1 MEARG
6 FFAALFDFSFSEFL
20 TPKIIKILY
29 GIGLVLA
36 AIGALVFIGAGFHRG
51 VGAGVIFLIVSP
63 LIFLLYALGV
73 RIYLEILIVLFR
85 IAGWVE
91 EIASRSK
98 PRE

>member
-6 FFAALFDFSFSEFL
+6 FFEALFDFSFSEFL
-20 TPKIIKILY
+20 TPKIINILY
-29 GIGLVLA
+29 GVGLVLA
-36 AIGALVFIGAGFHRG
+36 AIGALVFIGAGFHRSM
-51 VGAGVIFLIVSP
+51 GAGIIFLIISP
-63 LIFLLYALGV
+63 LVFLLYTLAARV
-73 RIYLEILIVLFR
+73 YLEILIVMFR

>member
-1 MEARG
+1 METRG
-6 FFAALFDFSFSEFL
+6 FFGALFDFSFSEFL

-29 GIGLVLA
+29 ALGLLLA

-51 VGAGVIFLIVSP
+51 AGVGVLFLIISP
-63 LIFLLYALGV
+63 VVFLLSTLAV
-73 RIYLEILIVLFR
+73 RVYMEILIVLFR

-91 EIASRSK
+91 EIAVRGK

>member
-6 FFAALFDFSFSEFL
+6 FLGALFDFSFSEFL

-36 AIGALVFIGAGFHRG
+36 VIGALVFIGAGFHRG
-51 VGAGVIFLIVSP
+51 AAAGIIFLIISP
-63 LIFLLYALGV
+63 LVFLLYALGV
-73 RIYLEILIVLFR
+73 RVYLEILIVLFR

-91 EIASRSK
+91 EIAGRSK

>member
-6 FFAALFDFSFSEFL
+6 FFEALFDFSFSEFL
-20 TPKIIKILY
+20 TPKIIKVLY

-36 AIGALVFIGAGFHRG
+36 AIGAVMFIIAGFHRG
-51 VGAGVIFLIVSP
+51 IGAGIVFLVLAP
-63 LIFLLYALGV
+63 LVFLLYTLAARV
-73 RIYLEILIVLFR
+73 YLEILIVIFR

-98 PRE
+98 PSE